1 MLDVNKYK
9 DAIMD
14 AAWDASVTSIG
25 LDAEDMLDTADFPTL
40 VLGVRSVD
48 MRRVDVPTEFIN
60 TLKEVL
66 GESQPFLVTVVPV
79 NVANNCDVL
88 LVKNKKWVYSC

>member
-1 MLDVNKYK
+1 MLDINKYK

-48 MRRVDVPTEFIN
+48 VPTEFIN

-66 GESQPFLVTVVPV
+66 GASQPFLVTVVPV
-79 NVANNCDVL
+79 NVADNCDVL